1 MRILTIASERIY
13 TGEGEPFRGYIT
25 VVGSSIDSVN
35 EGEPDPADEDLG
47 EVLDFGSARV
57 IPGLIDLHVH
67 GAGGHDADAPLSEMA
82 RFLARNG
89 VTAFQ
94 PTVGAAPVP
103 AMESTISK
111 VRDLLLRREPLPA
124 AGKSPGK
131 PGRLGQSSG
140 LGQSVQ
146 SGRSSLPRGAKFLG
160 LHLEGPFL
168 NPARNGAIPR
178 DCLLPPDLRLMKR
191 WVEMGEGIVGHVTL
205 APELAGSLQVI
216 NYLVQSGVTVSLGHT
231 DATYDQMIEGFRA
244 GATVVTH
251 TFNAMRGLHHR
262 EPGPVGAALTDDDAY
277 CELIADGI
285 HVHEAAMRLLLRAKG
300 VDRVCLVSDALP
312 MAGLNPGRYEFLGQE
327 ISLDESGRCLLSDG
341 TLAGSTA
348 MLKDGLR
355 VVAGQLGVPFE
366 AALRMA
372 TVNPAKIAGVWER
385 KGSLTEE
392 KDADIVVLD
401 ASFRV
406 LFSMV
411 EGEVQVNEA
420 K

>member
-1 MRILTIASERIY
+1 MRILTIASERVY
-13 TGEGEPFRGYIT
+13 TGEGEPFRGYVT
-25 VVGSSIDSVN
+25 VVGSRIDSVD

-47 EVLDFGSARV
+47 EILDFGSARV

-67 GAGGHDADAPLSEMA
+67 GAGGHEADAPLPEMA
-82 RFLARNG
+82 RFLAKNG

-94 PTVGAAPVP
+94 PTVGAAPVA

-111 VRDLLLRREPLPA
+111 VRDLVFRGPVTAEGA
-124 AGKSPGK
+124 APGRQGQSGQSRHV
-131 PGRLGQSSG
+131 GRLGQ
-140 LGQSVQ
+140 
-146 SGRSSLPRGAKFLG
+146 PRGAKFLG

-168 NPARNGAIPR
+168 NPARHGAIPQ
-178 DCLLPPDLRLMKR
+178 DCLLAPDLRLMKK

-205 APELAGSLQVI
+205 APELPGALQVI
-216 NYLVQSGVTVSLGHT
+216 DYLVQSGVTVSLGHT
-231 DATYDQMIEGFRA
+231 DATYDQMIAGFRA

-251 TFNAMRGLHHR
+251 TFNAMRGFHHR
-262 EPGPVGAALTDDDAY
+262 EPGPVGAALTYDDAY

-285 HVHEAAMRLLLRAKG
+285 HVHEAAMRMLLRAKG

-312 MAGLNPGRYEFLGQE
+312 MTGLSPGRYEFLGQE
-327 ISLDESGRCLLSDG
+327 ITLDESGRCLMSDG

-355 VVAGQLGVPFE
+355 VLVERLGIPFE
-366 AALRMA
+366 SALRMA

-385 KGSLTEE
+385 KGSLAED

-401 ASFRV
+401 DSFGV

-411 EGEVQVNEA
+411 EGEVQV
-420 K
+420 KQTT